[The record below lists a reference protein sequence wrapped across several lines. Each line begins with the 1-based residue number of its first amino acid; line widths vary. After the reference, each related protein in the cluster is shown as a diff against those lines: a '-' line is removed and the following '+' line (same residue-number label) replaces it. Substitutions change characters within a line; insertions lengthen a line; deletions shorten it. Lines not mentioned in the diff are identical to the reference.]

1 MIGLI
6 NQEAKMRATLLAGIA
21 AAASA
26 IMIASSSGAAISA
39 DIAVEPEMAP
49 ESTWYFSLQGGIK
62 FDEEWDDD
70 PEIFIGDF
78 TLHTDNGFRVGAAL
92 GYNFSSILVLEGEIG
107 YMTQDFDTLSEDCC
121 DAEFE
126 ADGDL
131 SILTGMVNIAAGFT
145 IASFVR
151 PYVGVGAG
159 IAHISFNDVT
169 STFGFDLDDTDNVFA
184 VQGFAGVD
192 LTLSDRFAIGARYR
206 LLHLS
211 DVSLE
216 NNGGFEH
223 DLDPDLIHSLEA
235 VLTVG
240 F

>member
-1 MIGLI
+1 
-6 NQEAKMRATLLAGIA
+6 MRATLLAGIA

-26 IMIASSSGAAISA
+26 IMIASSSGAALSA
-39 DIAVEPEMAP
+39 DIAVEPEAAP
-49 ESTWYFSLQGGIK
+49 ESSWYLSLQGGIK
-62 FDEEWDDD
+62 FDEDWNDD
-70 PEIFIGDF
+70 PEVFTGDF
-78 TLHTDNGFRVGAAL
+78 TFHTDDGFRVGAAL
-92 GYNFSSILVLEGEIG
+92 GYDFASIFVLEGELG
-107 YMTQDFDTLSEDCC
+107 FMTQDFDSLSEDCC

-131 SILTGMVNIAAGFT
+131 SILTGMVNIAAGFP

-159 IAHISFNDVT
+159 VAHVSFNDAT
-169 STFGFDLDDTDNVFA
+169 SAFGFNVDDSDNVFA
-184 VQGFAGVD
+184 VQGFVGVD

-216 NNGGFEH
+216 NNGGYEH